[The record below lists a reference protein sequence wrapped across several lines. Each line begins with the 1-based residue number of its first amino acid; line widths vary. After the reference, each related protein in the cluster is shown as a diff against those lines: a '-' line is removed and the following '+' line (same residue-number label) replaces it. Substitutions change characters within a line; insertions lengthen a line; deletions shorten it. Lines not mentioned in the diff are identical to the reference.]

1 MCERAPKLT
10 APPPPLSQAVVDALK
25 QTHKDC
31 SITLQTV
38 PNGWH
43 CLMDVDLAFL
53 SSIIALSIGPVGN
66 KSMAQPEIEDDGRH
80 DWVPDSSQVESCNL
94 EYVRKMKT
102 RQEEER
108 ARKKKEAH
116 EREKARRDAAA
127 RPNLTPDGFRIES
140 ESARHERALHTALQ
154 DGNTSS
160 DSEPEPTF
168 ERAMSAE
175 DWIERRI
182 AGRADDSSTIA
193 AGKPRARRVLGEGA
207 LAGGGPTPSAS
218 GQ

>member
-1 MCERAPKLT
+1 
-10 APPPPLSQAVVDALK
+10 
-25 QTHKDC
+25 
-31 SITLQTV
+31 
-38 PNGWH
+38 
-43 CLMDVDLAFL
+43 MDVDLAFL

-140 ESARHERALHTALQ
+140 ESARHEQLIA
-154 DGNTSS
+154 S
-160 DSEPEPTF
+160 DP
-168 ERAMSAE
+168 RQA
-175 DWIERRI
+175 
-182 AGRADDSSTIA
+182 
-193 AGKPRARRVLGEGA
+193 RARLSPPPHR
-207 LAGGGPTPSAS
+207 
-218 GQ
+218 

>member
-160 DSEPEPTF
+160 DSEAEPTF

-207 LAGGGPTPSAS
+207 LAGGRPTPSAS